1 MNTTAPRSLSEQDLK
16 AALSG
21 KRVLILGGLG
31 FLGSSL
37 AVRLHRLGAKLT
49 LVDAMIEEYGGN
61 PFNVA
66 ELGEACAVNYCDI
79 RDRTAIEWLV
89 RGQDYV
95 FHSAAQ
101 VCHLK
106 SLCDPFPDIDINIT
120 GTAVLMEALRKHNP
134 RAKVIKLGSRGQYGP
149 VLKLPATEEN
159 LCQPKGIYEISL
171 LAAEHIIGS
180 YQRNHGIP
188 CVLARLTNIYGPR
201 AQMRHNKFGVA
212 NWFIRLAL
220 EGKPIPVYGDGRIMR
235 DFLYIDDCVDA
246 LLYLSI
252 VPEAEGQTFNV
263 GHSRPSSFLELAE
276 VITSMTDTPWE
287 FTPFSAERKT
297 QEPGDFFSDITK
309 IHSVTGWSPVTEL
322 REGVARTLEYYREHL
337 PKYL

>member
-1 MNTTAPRSLSEQDLK
+1 MNTPSPRLLSQEDLTQS
-16 AALSG
+16 LSG

-37 AVRLHRLGAKLT
+37 ALRLRQLGATLT

-66 ELGEACAVNYCDI
+66 ELDGTCAVNYCDI

-89 RGQDYV
+89 RDQDYI
-95 FHSAAQ
+95 FHAAAQ

-106 SLCDPFPDIDINIT
+106 SLSDPFPDIDINIT
-120 GTAVLMEALRKHNP
+120 GTAVLMEALRKYNP
-134 RAKVIKLGSRGQYGP
+134 AGKVIKLGSRGQYGP
-149 VLKLPATEEN
+149 VLKLPATEDN

-180 YQRNHGIP
+180 YHRNHGIP

-220 EGKPIPVYGDGRIMR
+220 EGKTIPVYGDGRIMR

-246 LLYLSI
+246 LLHLA
-252 VPEAEGQTFNV
+252 VAPEAEGQTFNV

-276 VITSMTDTPWE
+276 VITSMTGSAWE

-297 QEPGDFFSDITK
+297 QEPGDFFSDISK
-309 IHSVTGWSPVTEL
+309 IHSVTGWAPTTTL
-322 REGVARTLEYYREHL
+322 KDGVARTLEFYREHL
-337 PKYL
+337 PRYL